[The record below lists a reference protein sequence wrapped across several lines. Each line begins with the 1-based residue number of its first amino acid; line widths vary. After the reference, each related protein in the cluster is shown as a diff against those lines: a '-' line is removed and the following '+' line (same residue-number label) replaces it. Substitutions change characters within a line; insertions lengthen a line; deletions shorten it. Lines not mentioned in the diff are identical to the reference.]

1 MLTGLH
7 LPLAAAE
14 GPGLEIIFWF
24 VAAVIWVISQIATA
38 RQNKRRRQQRSAE
51 PQTDDRYES
60 SGAGASP
67 AAEDLAEIFK
77 RLGADI
83 PATPPPPPRPAPA
96 PPAAPAAYA
105 RPARQP
111 PSVPR
116 KSTHPARVQP
126 EIARRL
132 ARARKEADEAARQV
146 EEAARLAA
154 RETALPAPTPSPNDE
169 TTRNAIRNSGLVLP
183 RLHSM
188 DLRMTAWPSVPM
200 PPFSSGPHK
209 GKPLRVRL
217 SNRRELRDAVIAQAL
232 LHPPKSQSNG

>member
-1 MLTGLH
+1 MPAGLH

-14 GPGLEIIFWF
+14 SPGLEIIFWF
-24 VAAVIWVISQIATA
+24 VAAVIWLISQMATA
-38 RQNKRRRQQRSAE
+38 RRNKARRQQRSAE
-51 PQTDDRYES
+51 PQNDDRYES

-67 AAEDLAEIFK
+67 AAEELAEIFK